1 MTRVVLGGAELEG
14 FSVDDPAASVRLLLP
29 VDGELVIPTWRGN
42 EFLNSDGGRAVIRT
56 FTPRRFDRDSLELHL
71 DVVHHGSGIASTWAE
86 TTQPGDEA
94 AVSGPGRG
102 YRIDRDATAFLLAG
116 DETAIPAICQLLEQ
130 LPDVPITVHL
140 AVRYADATV
149 DLHRNVDV
157 TWHVATRQSTPHE
170 TLSMAI
176 RTTELAS
183 GMRIWAAGEAA
194 EMQRIRKHLFDE
206 RGFPRSHATVRGY
219 WQRKDSGEIGGSSP
233 PSD

>member
-1 MTRVVLGGAELEG
+1 MTRVILGGAELEG
-14 FSVDDPAASVRLLLP
+14 FRNEEPAASIRLLLP
-29 VDGELVIPTWRGN
+29 TDGSLAIPAWNGN
-42 EFLNSDGGRAVIRT
+42 EFLSSDGSRAIIRT

-71 DVVHHGSGIASTWAE
+71 DVVHHGSGIASTWAK

-102 YRIDRDATAFLLAG
+102 YRIDRDAAAFLLAG

-130 LPDVPITVHL
+130 LPDVPIAVHL
-140 AVRYADATV
+140 AVRYEDARV
-149 DLHRNVDV
+149 DLHRDVDV
-157 TWHVATRQSTPHE
+157 TWHMTSERPTTEE

-176 RTTELAS
+176 RTTELTP

-194 EMQRIRKHLFDE
+194 EMQRIRKHLFNE
-206 RGFPRSHATVRGY
+206 RGFRRSHATVRGY
-219 WQRKDSGEIGGSSP
+219 WQRKDPGRIVGSSP